1 MTQMMIREQFGRHSR
16 TCRQSGGNV
25 TATGTSDTG
34 IPTRAKTGLRTG
46 LIGHNAA
53 SWRQFLLLVL
63 PTPIS
68 RPPYNNGPVERIHRT
83 LRQQPYVLDQPL
95 FHTDLLTEISYETPH
110 GKSLEKTSSFPQ
122 KVLSTSNRGN
132 SCRELTKETS
142 SDSKSTLRT
151 TLSLSRRKSTIISQT
166 TRHARLSLRPHSSS
180 GSPERRTSDSSRYI
194 QHATRPL
201 ESYARSI
208 INYHTFLV

>member
-16 TCRQSGGNV
+16 TCRQSGGDF

-46 LIGHNAA
+46 LIGHYAA

-110 GKSLEKTSSFPQ
+110 GKSTEKTSYFPQ

-132 SCRELTKETS
+132 SCWEHTKETS

-151 TLSLSRRKSTIISQT
+151 TLSLSHNNRGVQTGGVSPGFGGKTSRSFDAKTSRKNPCVET
-166 TRHARLSLRPHSSS
+166 
-180 GSPERRTSDSSRYI
+180 SPEEV
-194 QHATRPL
+194 HL
-201 ESYARSI
+201 
-208 INYHTFLV
+208 FL